1 MTLAYWCVVLA
12 MFLPWL
18 CAYYSKKVGGFSSN
32 DNHYPRD
39 FLGSTQ
45 GEAKRADAA
54 QKNSFEIF
62 PAFAAAVLIAH
73 ATGEASQT
81 AINFWATLF
90 VFSRLIYIVLYIKDM
105 PSFRSLAWVAG
116 LVCILALFIAAI

>member
-32 DNHYPRD
+32 DNHNPRD
-39 FLGSTQ
+39 FLNGVQ
-45 GEAKRADAA
+45 GEAKRANAA
-54 QKNSFEIF
+54 QQNSFEIF
-62 PAFAAAVLIAH
+62 PVFAAEVLIAH

-81 AINFWATLF
+81 AINFWASLF
-90 VFSRLIYIVLYIKDM
+90 VLSRLLYIVLYIKDM
-105 PSFRSLAWVAG
+105 PSFRSLSWCAG

>member
-18 CAYYSKKVGGFSSN
+18 CAYYSKKVGGFSGN

-62 PAFAAAVLIAH
+62 YSISVY
-73 ATGEASQT
+73 
-81 AINFWATLF
+81 F
-90 VFSRLIYIVLYIKDM
+90 VCQYSIMQCGIGCNLYM
-105 PSFRSLAWVAG
+105 
-116 LVCILALFIAAI
+116 

>member
-1 MTLAYWCVVLA
+1 MTLAYWCVLLA

-18 CAYYSKKVGGFSSN
+18 CAYYSKKVGGFSGN

-73 ATGEASQT
+73 ANRHQLVGH
-81 AINFWATLF
+81 F
-90 VFSRLIYIVLYIKDM
+90 VCVQPLDLHRFIHQRHAELSLIGVVRRIGVHLGIVYCGNLSK
-105 PSFRSLAWVAG
+105 
-116 LVCILALFIAAI
+116 

>member
-32 DNHYPRD
+32 DNHNPRD
-39 FLGSTQ
+39 FLNGVQ
-45 GEAKRADAA
+45 GEAKRANAA
-54 QKNSFEIF
+54 QQNSFEIF

-81 AINFWATLF
+81 AINFWASLF
-90 VFSRLIYIVLYIKDM
+90 VLSRLIYIVLYIKDM
-105 PSFRSLAWVAG
+105 PSFRSLSWCAG